1 MVTHFFN
8 YTDKSLHAF
17 HKEMWIILYC
27 QWKKLLLQKTAIK
40 ILDKPLTSWIRVL
53 KLPLTIYFHFQPSKN
68 VLYNIIPGFDSF
80 FQKLF
85 VSFPNENNRKTDL
98 EFCAPWLLD
107 EENFEIYQI
116 RILL

>member
-1 MVTHFFN
+1 M
-8 YTDKSLHAF
+8 
-17 HKEMWIILYC
+17 
-27 QWKKLLLQKTAIK
+27 KKLLLQKTTIK

-53 KLPLTIYFHFQPSKN
+53 MLPLTIYFHFQPSKN
-68 VLYNIIPGFDSF
+68 VLYIIPGSF
-80 FQKLF
+80 FRKLF
-85 VSFPNENNRKTDL
+85 LSFPNENNRKTDL